1 MHRHQAARCL
11 PASRPV
17 YTSGELHHMS
27 HGCPRR
33 CLENLLT
40 RYLDRSTSTATE
52 ASESRNFT
60 ATCPAL
66 KLIHM
71 SGSGKSSCSAD
82 SYKCLY
88 ISVTFLLWTPFDSFQ
103 LPQGALQSQASE
115 SPLPIG
121 CSQVGVLYPQPILPP
136 PHPPQPPIFGAQP
149 LKPGP
154 LARGSL
160 RPQKEALS
168 SPPPPPWLSSTIS
181 TELLWG
187 LCQAP
192 TGRGDGASG

>member
-40 RYLDRSTSTATE
+40 RYLDRSTSTATG

-88 ISVTFLLWTPFDSFQ
+88 ISVTFFFMDSFW
-103 LPQGALQSQASE
+103 LVSA
-115 SPLPIG
+115 
-121 CSQVGVLYPQPILPP
+121 PP
-136 PHPPQPPIFGAQP
+136 GGTAVSGI
-149 LKPGP
+149 
-154 LARGSL
+154 R
-160 RPQKEALS
+160 ES
-168 SPPPPPWLSSTIS
+168 SPGRMFTGWSPLSSTYPPS
-181 TELLWG
+181 SPTPTTSYLWG
-187 LCQAP
+187 S
-192 TGRGDGASG
+192 AS

>member
-40 RYLDRSTSTATE
+40 RYLDRSTSTATG

-82 SYKCLY
+82 SYKCLH
-88 ISVTFLLWTPFDSFQ
+88 ISVTFFLWTPFDSFQ

-136 PHPPQPPIFGAQP
+136 PQPPQPPIFGAQP

-168 SPPPPPWLSSTIS
+168 SPPPPL
-181 TELLWG
+181 G
-187 LCQAP
+187 LAVP
-192 TGRGDGASG
+192 